1 MASKSTMKI
10 QFPRGG
16 TIPKEVLKSDKD
28 KKCDPGEVVTVPKAY
43 GEHVVTDRFA
53 EKVTASTKA
62 SNAEADK
69 KKADL
74 EKLVT
79 AVVDAEEALAK
90 AATDEAKADAQ
101 AALDAA
107 EKALADASA

>member
-16 TIPKEVLKSDKD
+16 TIPKEVLKSNKD
-28 KKCDPGEVVTVPKAY
+28 KKCDPGEVVTVPKTY
-43 GEHVVTDRFA
+43 GDHLVSDRFA
-53 EKVTASTKA
+53 VEAKASTKGGK
-62 SNAEADK
+62 AEADK
-69 KKADL
+69 KKAELAKLEAAVSDAKVAL
-74 EKLVT
+74 EK
-79 AVVDAEEALAK
+79 AD
-90 AATDEAKADAQ
+90 TDEAKATAQ